1 MYSSFDGATRAGV
14 RARVRLGTYGA
25 EVVTCAQA
33 GISKHNEAHSLA
45 CVLRAFPISFLKVQK
60 SGYRQK
66 FRMWSINEP
75 ALIKRTIAN
84 LPQQ

>member
-25 EVVTCAQA
+25 EVVTCVQA

-45 CVLRAFPISFLKVQK
+45 CVLRTFPIKVQK

-75 ALIKRTIAN
+75 APIKRTIAN
-84 LPQQ
+84 PPQQ